1 MPIAGLKSI
10 AKLLAIVLLTA
21 VVTVLVYRMVQARLA
36 PDLQYWH
43 TWVPDELSP
52 AEIDAADWPRYLE
65 REAQL
70 MRELV
75 ERAAAARG
83 TDLPVALNRYHPDS
97 SVYPLGFAQNWNRSY
112 VLKPE
117 GETRGAVLLLHGLTD
132 SPYSLR
138 HIGQHYQQ
146 RGFAVVAIRLPGHGT
161 VPAGLFGAHAEH
173 WLAAT
178 RLGWREAVRLAG
190 PGKPLHVVG
199 FSNGG
204 ALALMLATD
213 PAVMRAGEPR
223 PAQVILLSPMVG
235 VSGFARFAGL
245 AGAPAYL
252 PAFAKAAWLS
262 NLPEFIPFKYNSFPV
277 RAAVESHRLT
287 QLLQARLAMPQQAIA
302 MPPVLA
308 FQSVMDATVSTP
320 AVVSQ
325 LFGRLQGPGHLL
337 VLYDLNRRPDL
348 SSLIRN
354 RADAAIDKMLPAPPR
369 AYAVDVITNGGSSD
383 ERALALLTPAGNTQA
398 QARALSVGYPDFYY
412 SLSHVAVPFPAHDSL
427 YGSAPAKRGEFGLS
441 LGVVAPRGERGVLVT
456 DLDTV
461 LRATSNPFFEELL
474 RRMDERIAVDC
485 ADCPGLAGASGSSAA
500 SGSSGAT
507 AAPGK
512 PAAPA
517 QAAQRSTAR

>member
-1 MPIAGLKSI
+1 MPIARLTSF
-10 AKLLAIVLLTA
+10 AKLLALVLLTA

-36 PDLQYWH
+36 PELQYWH
-43 TWVPDELSP
+43 TWVPDELSVS
-52 AEIDAADWPRYLE
+52 EMDAADWPAYLA
-65 REAQL
+65 RESEL
-70 MRELV
+70 MRELA
-75 ERAAAARG
+75 ERAHAATAAADNRI
-83 TDLPVALNRYHPDS
+83 PVALNRYHPGS
-97 SVYPLGFAQNWNRSY
+97 SVHPLAFAHDWNRSH

-117 GETRGAVLLLHGLTD
+117 GEIRGAVLLLHGLTD

-138 HIGQHYQQ
+138 HIGRHYQS

-161 VPAGLFGAHAEH
+161 VPAGLIGAHTEH

-178 RLGWREAVRLAG
+178 RLGWREAARLAG

-213 PAVMRAGEPR
+213 PVVMAAGQPR
-223 PAQVILLSPMVG
+223 PAQLILVSPMVG

-245 AGAPAYL
+245 AGLPAYL
-252 PAFAKAAWLS
+252 PPFAKAAWLS

-277 RAAVESHRLT
+277 RAAVESHALT
-287 QLLQARLAMPQQAIA
+287 QQVQARLGSSERAASL
-302 MPPVLA
+302 PPVLA

-320 AVVSQ
+320 AVVTQ

-354 RADAAIDKMLPAPPR
+354 RADAAIEKMLPPAPR

-383 ERALALLTPAGNTQA
+383 ERALALLTPAASTQT
-398 QARALSVGYPDFYY
+398 QTRPLSVGYPDFYY
-412 SLSHVAVPFPAHDSL
+412 SLSHVAVPFPPSDSL
-427 YGSAPAKRGEFGLS
+427 YGSAPTQRNEFGLS

-461 LRATSNPFFEELL
+461 LRATSNPFFEEML
-474 RRMDERIAVDC
+474 RRIDERIAANC
-485 ADCPGLAGASGSSAA
+485 GDCPGLPGAAV
-500 SGSSGAT
+500 
-507 AAPGK
+507 
-512 PAAPA
+512 
-517 QAAQRSTAR
+517 R